1 MTTVK
6 ITKRERYESIKALV
20 EAVGAV
26 EGIDTEGIV
35 AFCDKEIAAL
45 ATRAEKAKERAAEKR
60 AEGDELQ
67 AAVLAALTDEPATRQ
82 DVFERIEGEDV
93 TNAKVQYRLNALVK
107 VSGGSMQT
115 HSKFGDGRK
124 EPLCARLALMGA
136 PVSLLQTVMNSATL
150 DGVIPLVR
158 KAGYDAVWT
167 DLCRAAA
174 AYAAARVRGALRVD
188 ALMLDGQ
195 GGILGQWRDGGE
207 TS

>member
-26 EGIDTEGIV
+26 EGIDTDGIV

-93 TNAKVQYRLNALVK
+93 TLAKVGYRLTAL
-107 VSGGSMQT
+107 T
-115 HSKFGDGRK
+115 
-124 EPLCARLALMGA
+124 
-136 PVSLLQTVMNSATL
+136 
-150 DGVIPLVR
+150 
-158 KAGYDAVWT
+158 KAGLAVKSEVVVEGE
-167 DLCRAAA
+167 DGKSKKLA
-174 AYAAARVRGALRVD
+174 AYALA
-188 ALMLDGQ
+188 
-195 GGILGQWRDGGE
+195 
-207 TS
+207 

>member
-67 AAVLAALTDEPATRQ
+67 AAVLAALTDELASRQ
-82 DVFERIEGEDV
+82 EVTDRIEGEDV
-93 TNAKVQYRLNALVK
+93 TVAKVGYRLTALVK
-107 VSGGSMQT
+107 AGAAVKEDLVVEGEDGK
-115 HSKFGDGRK
+115 SKKVAGY
-124 EPLCARLALMGA
+124 RLA
-136 PVSLLQTVMNSATL
+136 
-150 DGVIPLVR
+150 
-158 KAGYDAVWT
+158 
-167 DLCRAAA
+167 
-174 AYAAARVRGALRVD
+174 
-188 ALMLDGQ
+188 
-195 GGILGQWRDGGE
+195 
-207 TS
+207 